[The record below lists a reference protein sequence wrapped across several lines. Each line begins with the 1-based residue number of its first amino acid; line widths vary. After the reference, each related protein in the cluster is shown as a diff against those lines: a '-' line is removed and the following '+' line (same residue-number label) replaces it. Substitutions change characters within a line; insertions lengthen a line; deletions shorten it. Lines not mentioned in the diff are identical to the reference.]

1 MEIKANERKEDTET
15 NFLCKIK
22 QMEIQQQRVERLP
35 LKARN
40 DRKFPRIHGR
50 ISGFRERIR
59 VERSCRLLARHG
71 QFNLKLS
78 GRYLRACGSGKL
90 VDQGINPEF
99 PR

>member
-1 MEIKANERKEDTET
+1 
-15 NFLCKIK
+15 
-22 QMEIQQQRVERLP
+22 MEIQQQRVERLP

-59 VERSCRLLARHG
+59 VERSRRLLVRHG

-90 VDQGINPEF
+90 VDRGINPEF